1 MEEYIV
7 VQVWNN
13 IGDMTFKTTTKS
25 KENAISILKK
35 FQEINDIESGNKTFE
50 IFTKVKI

>member
-13 IGDMTFKTTTKS
+13 IGDMTFKTTHKT
-25 KENAISILKK
+25 KENSSKNCLSMFKKDKNILKYPTL
-35 FQEINDIESGNKTFE
+35 IRLYN
-50 IFTKVKI
+50 